1 MNLLNEYFD
10 LKNMLVSLNE
20 NKMFKLVKRVRS
32 INLINI
38 SDLTIS
44 MTYASP
50 TIEAIAAGKKGFYVD
65 VGCCHPIMYNNTCLL
80 HKKGWSGINIDL
92 NKTSIDLFKIMRP
105 NDYNICAAMSDI
117 NEERDLFFDHY
128 FSPVNTLSES
138 VYNSADKNISFKK
151 FNKKK
156 ILTTTFDDIVKN
168 ISISFSIDFLN
179 IDCEGFDYLVLKGFN
194 IKKYNP
200 KLICIETHD
209 VNGNPVKMY
218 NEITNFLKNVNYS
231 FLKRCGPSSFF
242 QFN

>member
-1 MNLLNEYFD
+1 MS
-10 LKNMLVSLNE
+10 LKNLFLKNFFTYKIYIYYNLYIRNKAYKKRKYYSQWGEDLFVKNYFE
-20 NKMFKLVKRVRS
+20 NK
-32 INLINI
+32 
-38 SDLTIS
+38 
-44 MTYASP
+44 
-50 TIEAIAAGKKGFYVD
+50 KKGFYVD
-65 VGCCHPIMYNNTCLL
+65 VGCFHPIMYNNTCLL